1 MRITFDIPDETNSFS
16 FTLVMMENYAISTY
30 TDCFNAQIIGKDV
43 VVTGNFD
50 EGYKRFPRTKSD
62 WDQINSSAFPNT

>member
-1 MRITFDIPDETNSFS
+1 MRITFDIPDTTASFS
-16 FTLVMMENYAISTY
+16 FTLVMNEIYGISTF

-62 WDQINSSAFPNT
+62 WDQINRS

>member
-16 FTLVMMENYAISTY
+16 FTLVMMKNYAISTF

-43 VVTGNFD
+43 VVAGNLD
-50 EGYKRFPRTKSD
+50 EGYRRLPRTESD
-62 WDQINSSAFPNT
+62 WDQINRSESPNS

>member
-1 MRITFDIPDETNSFS
+1 MRITFDIPHATNSFS
-16 FTLVMMENYAISTY
+16 FTLVMMENCSISTF
-30 TDCFNAQIIGKDV
+30 TDSFKAQIIGKDV

-62 WDQINSSAFPNT
+62 WDQRNRSESPNT